1 VQAYMRA
8 WLSKVKVPQ
17 SVRVTVDVDPISFF

>member
-8 WLSKVKVPQ
+8 WLAGVKVPAQ
-17 SVRVTVDVDPISFF
+17 VRVTVDVDPISFF